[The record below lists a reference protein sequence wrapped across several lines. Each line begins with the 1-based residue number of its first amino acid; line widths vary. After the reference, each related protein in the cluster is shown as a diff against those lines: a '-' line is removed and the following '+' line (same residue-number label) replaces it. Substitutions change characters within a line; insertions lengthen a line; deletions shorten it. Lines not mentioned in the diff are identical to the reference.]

1 MLFFYILCGCK
12 RFVSRIKQAE
22 EREKALKIIAHHKGV
37 SMATKDDLIE
47 WLYEALKYS
56 KGRGT
61 IAKLCRIIWE
71 NHEQDLRKSGDLF
84 YTWQYDVRWAAYQLR
99 KEGRLKPIDRSPKGV
114 WELSS

>member
-1 MLFFYILCGCK
+1 
-12 RFVSRIKQAE
+12 
-22 EREKALKIIAHHKGV
+22 
-37 SMATKDDLIE
+37 MATKDDLIE